1 LDAAKAKLALVRSKV
16 AAAKQAVSSAENKL
30 AQAQVELDFLK
41 RQTRSIV
48 ALAKTGGVPEIDAIK
63 ARSKLSSAEKVYE
76 AALDHVKEAKLEAG
90 AGQRSNPE
98 LDAARVQYQLAKD
111 NLAHCTYHA
120 PMSGIISN
128 LQFHKGDFVAPG
140 RPLFA
145 IVNSKSVFIVANFP
159 ETVLAKIKPELA
171 RLYRSALTDNPTY
184 KSTIFKVAA
193 SSATHDE
200 ALSAF
205 LPNLQVNA
213 GYGHFDSLTNLSK
226 PFIYLPT
233 MPTRSH
239 SVSQTDLIMVKL
251 TQVIFDYSFW
261 ANLKASTSMV
271 EASKLGREKLQQQL
285 TYNLLS
291 DYLRLVDLK
300 QNAKYLEHEQIQ
312 VEKEYQII
320 KQRKKEGMATKLA
333 DSEMSLKL
341 LTMSARLSALN
352 NAKKIAVGKLA
363 NLTGSRSFSIQ
374 ALNFNLP
381 LVLPLPFSVSYW
393 QREALQ
399 DNIDMKAEHYKL
411 AAAREEIK
419 SALGKRLPKVI
430 ASLQYSKE
438 QTTIP
443 VFNEINQQ
451 GTQAEIG
458 VSIPVFQ
465 GGLGIAKE
473 NKAWANYNQYF
484 YEFLAAKGQ
493 LKLAMQEVLAD
504 MKNLKAKLYIDQ
516 KSIALAKQTVVNS
529 RRAFEQG
536 LADAKTFLNAES
548 GLFRVRSDYVNDF
561 SEFILLHAK
570 LAQLTGRLNT
580 KFIEKV
586 DRLDFVGS

>member
-1 LDAAKAKLALVRSKV
+1 
-16 AAAKQAVSSAENKL
+16 
-30 AQAQVELDFLK
+30 
-41 RQTRSIV
+41 
-48 ALAKTGGVPEIDAIK
+48 
-63 ARSKLSSAEKVYE
+63 
-76 AALDHVKEAKLEAG
+76 
-90 AGQRSNPE
+90 
-98 LDAARVQYQLAKD
+98 
-111 NLAHCTYHA
+111 
-120 PMSGIISN
+120 
-128 LQFHKGDFVAPG
+128 
-140 RPLFA
+140 
-145 IVNSKSVFIVANFP
+145 
-159 ETVLAKIKPELA
+159 
-171 RLYRSALTDNPTY
+171 
-184 KSTIFKVAA
+184 
-193 SSATHDE
+193 
-200 ALSAF
+200 
-205 LPNLQVNA
+205 
-213 GYGHFDSLTNLSK
+213 
-226 PFIYLPT
+226 
-233 MPTRSH
+233 
-239 SVSQTDLIMVKL
+239 MVKL